1 MKELQS
7 ILAAYREIARDAT
20 PAALAM
26 VVKTEGSAY
35 RRAGARMLVRVDG
48 SRVGAIS
55 GGCLEA
61 DVAERARLVMASGN
75 SQYVRYDARGA
86 NGDLLFE
93 AGCDGAIGILIEPIE
108 RAAPSLDYL
117 VQCMDIRKSG
127 ALATVFQMRGD
138 GKQLL
143 GMRLMMDGGECIT
156 DIEDSELIAA
166 IQNDAREVIDDG
178 VRRNCIYE
186 TARGGYEVL
195 MESPQT
201 PVALVICGA
210 ASGAVPLARLAGQMG
225 WRVTITDPRP
235 DVFDSNSVPDAAFVT
250 APRERLLNTIVFDSR
265 TAAVVMT
272 HNYEWDLTLLTQM
285 LPSPAG
291 YVGLLGSRRRAQ
303 RVWSDLHYARLELTP
318 EQRDR
323 FHSPAGLDIGSE
335 TPEEIA
341 LSIVAEI
348 QAAMSRRAG
357 GALRDRPG
365 AIHSFE
371 TSSAALSEAV
381 SLSLHACAR

>member
-1 MKELQS
+1 MNELQS
-7 ILAAYREIARDAT
+7 IIAAYRDIAAANA
-20 PAALAM
+20 PAALAT

-35 RRAGARMLVRVDG
+35 RRAGARMLVRSDG

-61 DVAERARLVMASGN
+61 DVAERARLVMETGV

-86 NGDLLFE
+86 NGDLIFE

-108 RAAPSLDYL
+108 RAAPSLNYL
-117 VQCMDIRKSG
+117 AQCMDARRAG

-143 GMRLMMDGGECIT
+143 GMRLMMDGRECAT

-166 IQNDAREVIDDG
+166 IQNDARAAIDNG

-186 TARGGYEVL
+186 TAHSSCEVL
-195 MESPQT
+195 IEPIQT

-210 ASGAVPLARLAGQMG
+210 ASGAVPLAQMAARMG
-225 WRVTITDPRP
+225 WRVTIADPRP
-235 DVFDSNSVPDAAFVT
+235 DALDPSLVPGAAFVT
-250 APRERLLNTIVFDSR
+250 APRERLLNTIAFDAR

-272 HNYEWDLTLLTQM
+272 HNYEWDLALLTQM

-303 RVWSDLHYARLELTP
+303 RVWSDLHDARLELTP

-348 QAAMSRRAG
+348 QAAMSRRVG
-357 GALRDRPG
+357 GALRDRLG

-371 TSSAALSEAV
+371 TNSSTPSEAA
-381 SLSLHACAR
+381 SLSHHACVR